1 MTIKKKIYGAAALV
15 VLAGGMLFANEQ
27 ASRPQRRLDFL
38 ASKLD
43 LTDAQKQSAQSIF
56 AQSREA
62 AKPVIEQLKQGHE
75 AMAAAIKAGKS
86 EAELT
91 QIATQQGALVGQLSA
106 IHAKAFSQL
115 YAQLTPDQKVKADQL
130 HQGMKGSWR
139 HHRGSEHTEKPLG

>member
-1 MTIKKKIYGAAALV
+1 MTIRKKIYGAAAVV
-15 VLAGGMLFANEQ
+15 VLAGGMLFANQQ
-27 ASRPQRRLDFL
+27 ASRPQRRVDFL

-43 LTDAQKQSAQSIF
+43 LTDAQKQSAQTIF

-86 EAELT
+86 ETELT

-106 IHAKAFSQL
+106 IHAKAYAQL
-115 YAQLTPDQKVKADQL
+115 YAQLSPDQRAKADQL
-130 HQGMKGSWR
+130 HQGMNRFGR
-139 HHRGSEHTEKPLG
+139 HHRGSE

>member
-1 MTIKKKIYGAAALV
+1 MTIRKKIYGAAALV

-56 AQSREA
+56 AQLREA
-62 AKPVIEQLKQGHE
+62 AKPVIEQLKQGHQ
-75 AMAAAIKAGKS
+75 AMATAIKAGKS

-115 YAQLTPDQKVKADQL
+115 YAQLTPDQRAKADQL
-130 HQGMKGSWR
+130 HQGMTGFGR
-139 HHRGSEHTEKPLG
+139 HHRGSE